1 MAMSQQRMPLS
12 ETMQRNIDT
21 ILNKDF
27 GLGSGPWNSGINI
40 TDRPS
45 TTVVDFECR
54 FHGHYK
60 DSGDDFSF
68 EPYQVNKLVSRLYD
82 DPTGQVHY
90 VTATVSSQISIDNH
104 ATIILT
110 LYNNT
115 ATYDHGTYYSPYT
128 TGTYFERFL
137 TADYGDSD
145 RAEAQFLYN
154 FVGYPRY
161 DCDLNI
167 DYEI

>member
-1 MAMSQQRMPLS
+1 MKRRIIAFIMCLAVLISSNAFPVFAA
-12 ETMQRNIDT
+12 ETPTQG
-21 ILNKDF
+21 K
-27 GLGSGPWNSGINI
+27 NSSRVIQSDSATNTKRLAP
-40 TDRPS
+40 TDPNS
-45 TTVVDFECR
+45 S
-54 FHGHYK
+54 Y
-60 DSGDDFSF
+60 
-68 EPYQVNKLVSRLYD
+68 PVNTLVSRLYN

-90 VTATVSSQISIDNH
+90 VRASVSSQISIDNH

-115 ATYDHGTYYSPYT
+115 TTYDHGTYYSPYT
-128 TGTYFERFL
+128 TGTYFERYL

-145 RAEAQFLYN
+145 NAEAQFIYN

-161 DCDLNI
+161 DCDLTI

>member
-1 MAMSQQRMPLS
+1 MKRRIIALVMCLAVLISSYTFPVFAA
-12 ETMQRNIDT
+12 ETPAQGKSSSPTVRSASASDT
-21 ILNKDF
+21 EYLE
-27 GLGSGPWNSGINI
+27 PTYNS
-40 TDRPS
+40 
-45 TTVVDFECR
+45 
-54 FHGHYK
+54 
-60 DSGDDFSF
+60 
-68 EPYQVNKLVSRLYD
+68 YQVNKLVSRLYD